1 MTTNK
6 VYGHTE
12 LAQLYFPNSLP
23 KSAGQQLTR
32 WICRDEDLLDALRH
46 AGYKKGQRIYTP
58 RQVSILVDQLGD
70 PETWNIR

>member
-6 VYGHTE
+6 AYGHTE

-23 KSAGQQLTR
+23 KSAGQQLMR